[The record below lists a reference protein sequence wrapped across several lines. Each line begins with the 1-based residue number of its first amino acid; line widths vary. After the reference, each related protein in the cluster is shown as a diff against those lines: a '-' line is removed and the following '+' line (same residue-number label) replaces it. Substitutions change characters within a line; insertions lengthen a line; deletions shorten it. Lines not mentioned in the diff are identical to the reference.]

1 MNAAIRGA
9 WAALVAVL
17 ALTLGE
23 ATAAADD
30 VPAWPQ
36 TGPTITV
43 GDVRTAYVLNHH
55 GEVNW
60 PRGVRFEVD
69 R

>member
-1 MNAAIRGA
+1 MKGL
-9 WAALVAVL
+9 WVVFVAVV
-17 ALTLGE
+17 AVTLGT
-23 ATAAADD
+23 ATAATDNPPETGA
-30 VPAWPQ
+30 PA
-36 TGPTITV
+36 GPVVTV